1 MRLRGCLSR
10 RSGGQGNLSGV
21 FAEPGGIGAGWRVLL
36 FLALLVL
43 QIVIVAVVFAI
54 VVRHAGYRHITLP
67 AQLTPIFI
75 GANELTL
82 LLPVLGASWVM
93 AFLEDVSLTA
103 YGLGGPRK
111 IPLLLGGLA
120 GGLAAL
126 SLLILILLATGYG
139 VATSGLLGLAGDFRY
154 AIEWLAVSM
163 LIGFTEEFAFR
174 GYLLQALGRAIGFWP
189 SALAT
194 SLLFGALHGSNQGE
208 TIIGLL
214 DAGCI
219 GVLFCLSVRLTGSLW
234 WAIGFH
240 GGWDYAENFIFGTRD
255 SGNSTYGTL
264 MDLLPRGNPL
274 FSGGIAGPE
283 GSVFALVVVVFT
295 AVCVWFVFSARNK
308 TAARI

>member
-1 MRLRGCLSR
+1 MRLRGCLNR
-10 RSGGQGNLSGV
+10 RGGIHGNLSRV
-21 FAEPGGIGAGWRVLL
+21 FAGPEGIRAGWRVLL

-43 QIVIVAVVFAI
+43 QLVVVGVVFSVA
-54 VVRHAGYRHITLP
+54 VRHAGYRHITLP

-103 YGLGGPRK
+103 YGLGGLSK
-111 IPLLLGGLA
+111 IPRLLGGLA
-120 GGLAAL
+120 GGVAAL
-126 SLLILILLATGYG
+126 SLLILVLLVAGYG
-139 VATSGLLGLAGDFRY
+139 VAASGALGLVGDFRY
-154 AIEWLAVSM
+154 AIEWFAVSL

-174 GYLLQALGRAIGFWP
+174 GYLLQALGRGIGFWP
-189 SALAT
+189 GALAT
-194 SLLFGALHGSNQGE
+194 SLLFGALHGSNQSE

-214 DAGCI
+214 DVGCT
-219 GVLFCLSVRLTGSLW
+219 GLLFCLSLRLTGSLW

-264 MDLLPRGNPL
+264 MDFAPRGNTL
-274 FSGGIAGPE
+274 FSGGLAGPE
-283 GSVFALVVVVFT
+283 GSVFALVVVEC
-295 AVCVWFVFSARNK
+295 AAACVWFVFSARSK
-308 TAARI
+308 TAYS